1 MIIQLSSAIV
11 DFYSFYDDA
20 VDTHEPF
27 RQDNHCRVSDTQVTD
42 KTCGSRLCT
51 ANRAKPC
58 LLPNYSTFINVLSF
72 TRMDK
77 NKNIY

>member
-1 MIIQLSSAIV
+1 MQLSSAIV

-42 KTCGSRLCT
+42 KNCGSRLCT
-51 ANRAKPC
+51 ALSAPK
-58 LLPNYSTFINVLSF
+58 LVYFHKSF
-72 TRMDK
+72 TRINK